1 MLFGEKNKSK
11 KIILF
16 DFRSSSVAASIISTN
31 QETSVP
37 KILFVRREHYYF
49 TEAPKA
55 DEFINRAHV
64 ALKKLIKEVHSF
76 KTTDSDLNHAT
87 AEIHVLYGSPWY
99 TPDFIDIHYQQD
111 KDFVF
116 KRELLAKILKN
127 ATKDLESKVDGE
139 IIEKNV
145 ASILVNGYETDEPFN
160 KKTKDIKMSFYL
172 SHIAEKTKN
181 DIEEIIKNNFHT
193 MEIQNHSHAS
203 VLYSFLKQ
211 NIPSSNNYLLLDI
224 SGEITEITV
233 IRNSFFKKHIT
244 IPVGS
249 HIFSRKLSEIYGYD
263 LYNSWSHVNLFLD
276 EKNDPA
282 SKKKIGKVFEHIKD
296 YYLDLVKTAFQQ
308 EKVIDIPTKIFII
321 SDNEVRSLIKNIF
334 ESSDGYAGTLKMSR
348 KPDIISFNRE
358 TFSNLCLYAPGVQAD
373 NIISIFSNFVKMY
386 VNTD

>member
-64 ALKKLIKEVHSF
+64 ALKKLIKEIHSF

-172 SHIAEKTKN
+172 SHIA
-181 DIEEIIKNNFHT
+181 D
-193 MEIQNHSHAS
+193 
-203 VLYSFLKQ
+203 
-211 NIPSSNNYLLLDI
+211 
-224 SGEITEITV
+224 
-233 IRNSFFKKHIT
+233 
-244 IPVGS
+244 
-249 HIFSRKLSEIYGYD
+249 
-263 LYNSWSHVNLFLD
+263 
-276 EKNDPA
+276 
-282 SKKKIGKVFEHIKD
+282 
-296 YYLDLVKTAFQQ
+296 
-308 EKVIDIPTKIFII
+308 
-321 SDNEVRSLIKNIF
+321 
-334 ESSDGYAGTLKMSR
+334 
-348 KPDIISFNRE
+348 
-358 TFSNLCLYAPGVQAD
+358 
-373 NIISIFSNFVKMY
+373 
-386 VNTD
+386 

>member
-1 MLFGEKNKSK
+1 MWL
-11 KIILF
+11 
-16 DFRSSSVAASIISTN
+16 
-31 QETSVP
+31 
-37 KILFVRREHYYF
+37 
-49 TEAPKA
+49 
-55 DEFINRAHV
+55 
-64 ALKKLIKEVHSF
+64 
-76 KTTDSDLNHAT
+76 
-87 AEIHVLYGSPWY
+87 
-99 TPDFIDIHYQQD
+99 D

-181 DIEEIIKNNFHT
+181 DIEEIIKNNFHA

-282 SKKKIGKVFEHIKD
+282 SKKKIGKVFDHIKD